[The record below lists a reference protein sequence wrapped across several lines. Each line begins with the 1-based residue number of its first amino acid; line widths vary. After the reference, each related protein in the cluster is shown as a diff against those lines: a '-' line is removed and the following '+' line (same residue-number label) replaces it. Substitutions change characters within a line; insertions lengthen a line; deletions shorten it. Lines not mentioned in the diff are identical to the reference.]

1 MTKSAVH
8 KFQVSYGLQPA
19 SGTVGKR
26 TAAALLAAVQK
37 AESQPTSARTT
48 PASTSGSTSSTGL
61 VFPLKPLSLVLAPSD
76 WTLDQG
82 IDIGTV
88 GSACGSKV
96 IEVAM
101 APGTIV
107 QEGIDGFGPYAPVI
121 KVSSG
126 AYAGRYI
133 YYGHAAPALVPVGA
147 TVTAGEPIAEVG
159 CGDVGISSG
168 PHIEIGISAPGG
180 PPCCPGYQE
189 TSPAWYDGRA
199 RALQP
204 GPAVAGRRHP
214 RRRPASGAA
223 IRLSD
228 EMLTR
233 ERALEALAGEQFDVV
248 VIGGGITGAGVALDA
263 ASRGYSVALVEQADF
278 AAGTSSRSSKLVH
291 GGLALPAELRSRS
304 RPRGAAG
311 APADGQAGP
320 APGPPAADGRP
331 GLRRRPPRSAD
342 RHRPEHV
349 RRDGGPVAADAPP
362 RTAQRAGERGH
373 RLEPGPPP
381 RHLRRGGHRRCCRRW
396 PRATR
401 PAAICSTTARPT
413 TLGWC

>member
-1 MTKSAVH
+1 MSMKPVARLALLLLAILLPASVSSAAKPNSGGGGLVSTGSPHGIVSTTQSGSVFTRTLRKGQHGVDIRTLQGWLSDVGFTVPVTGYFGPMTKSVVH
-8 KFQVSYGLQPA
+8 KFQVAYGLKPP

-37 AESQPTSARTT
+37 AEKGPQSTTPTT
-48 PASTSGSTSSTGL
+48 PAPTSGSTSSTGL
-61 VFPLKPLSLVLAPSD
+61 VFPLKPLSLVLPSSD

-159 CGDVGISSG
+159 CGDVGLSSG

-189 TSPAWYDGRA
+189 TSPAWYQVVLG
-199 RALQP
+199 LYKESQP
-204 GPAVAGRRHP
+204 
-214 RRRPASGAA
+214 
-223 IRLSD
+223 
-228 EMLTR
+228 
-233 ERALEALAGEQFDVV
+233 
-248 VIGGGITGAGVALDA
+248 
-263 ASRGYSVALVEQADF
+263 
-278 AAGTSSRSSKLVH
+278 
-291 GGLALPAELRSRS
+291 
-304 RPRGAAG
+304 
-311 APADGQAGP
+311 
-320 APGPPAADGRP
+320 
-331 GLRRRPPRSAD
+331 
-342 RHRPEHV
+342 
-349 RRDGGPVAADAPP
+349 
-362 RTAQRAGERGH
+362 
-373 RLEPGPPP
+373 
-381 RHLRRGGHRRCCRRW
+381 
-396 PRATR
+396 
-401 PAAICSTTARPT
+401 
-413 TLGWC
+413 